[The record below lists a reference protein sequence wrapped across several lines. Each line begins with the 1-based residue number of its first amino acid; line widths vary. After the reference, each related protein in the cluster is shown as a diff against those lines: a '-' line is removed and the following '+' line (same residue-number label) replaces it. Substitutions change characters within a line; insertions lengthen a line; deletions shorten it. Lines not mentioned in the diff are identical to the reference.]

1 MGLFDTVAVDVLSAA
16 FQTKQF
22 GEGMLTYRLD
32 EDGRLVAP
40 CGREIAFHGLLHLLG
55 EDGAEFMAV
64 FTHGE
69 LESLD
74 PIVEE
79 VSAAYRLLG
88 RGVLWARRSWRPD
101 PSRCRRPARPR

>member
-1 MGLFDTVAVDVLSAA
+1 VGLFDTVIVEVLAA
-16 FQTKQF
+16 DFQTKQL
-22 GEGMLTYRLD
+22 GEGMVTYRLG
-32 EDGRLVAP
+32 EDGRLMAP
-40 CGREIAFHGLLHLLG
+40 CGAVVAFHGLLHLLG
-55 EDGAEFMAV
+55 DDGAEFMAV

-88 RGVLWARRSWRPD
+88 RGVLWARRSW
-101 PSRCRRPARPR
+101 

>member
-1 MGLFDTVAVDVLSAA
+1 M
-16 FQTKQF
+16 
-22 GEGMLTYRLD
+22 
-32 EDGRLVAP
+32 AP

-88 RGVLWARRSWRPD
+88 RGVLWARRSW
-101 PSRCRRPARPR
+101 

>member
-16 FQTKQF
+16 FQTKQL
-22 GEGMLTYRLD
+22 GEGMLTYRLT
-32 EDGRLVAP
+32 ENGRLLAP
-40 CGREIAFHGLLHLLG
+40 CGRAIAFHGLLHLLG
-55 EDGAEFMAV
+55 DDGAEFMAV

-88 RGVLWARRSWRPD
+88 RGVLWARRTW
-101 PSRCRRPARPR
+101 

>member
-16 FQTKQF
+16 FQTKQL
-22 GEGMLTYRLD
+22 GEGMVTYRLG

-40 CGREIAFHGLLHLLG
+40 CGVAVAYHGLLHLLG
-55 EDGAEFMAV
+55 EDGAEFMAI

-88 RGVLWARRSWRPD
+88 RGVLWARRTW
-101 PSRCRRPARPR
+101 

>member
-1 MGLFDTVAVDVLSAA
+1 MR
-16 FQTKQF
+16 
-22 GEGMLTYRLD
+22 ER
-32 EDGRLVAP
+32 VAP

-88 RGVLWARRSWRPD
+88 RGVLWARRSW
-101 PSRCRRPARPR
+101 

>member
-1 MGLFDTVAVDVLSAA
+1 MGLFDTVAVDLLSAA
-16 FQTKQF
+16 FQTKQL
-22 GEGMLTYRLD
+22 GEGMLTYRLG

-55 EDGAEFMAV
+55 DDGAEFMAV

-74 PIVEE
+74 PILEE
-79 VSAAYRLLG
+79 VSAAYQLLG
-88 RGVLWARRSWRPD
+88 RGVLWARRTW
-101 PSRCRRPARPR
+101 

>member
-1 MGLFDTVAVDVLSAA
+1 MVPS
-16 FQTKQF
+16 
-22 GEGMLTYRLD
+22 
-32 EDGRLVAP
+32 GRQV
-40 CGREIAFHGLLHLLG
+40 AFHGLLHLLG
-55 EDGAEFMAV
+55 DDGAEFKAV

-88 RGVLWARRSWRPD
+88 RGVLWARDSW
-101 PSRCRRPARPR
+101 